1 MLTSPPRR
9 SSYSQLAPLKTQAMT
24 DLQPID
30 LKLLEDGRLLIE
42 WSDGEKLVY
51 TPRELR
57 DNSPDALTIE
67 KRLYDR
73 EQSKNELI
81 ILSPAELAPLTIKG
95 MQPIGRYAYQI
106 MFSDGHDTGIYTFEY
121 LKALG
126 EPYSA
131 E

>member
-1 MLTSPPRR
+1 
-9 SSYSQLAPLKTQAMT
+9 MT
-24 DLQPID
+24 DPQPID

-51 TPRELR
+51 TPRQLR

-73 EQSKNELI
+73 DREQPTNELT
-81 ILSPAELAPLTIKG
+81 ILSPAEIAPLTIKG

-106 MFSDGHDTGIYTFEY
+106 NFSDGHDTGIYTFEY

-126 EPYSA
+126 EPYTG